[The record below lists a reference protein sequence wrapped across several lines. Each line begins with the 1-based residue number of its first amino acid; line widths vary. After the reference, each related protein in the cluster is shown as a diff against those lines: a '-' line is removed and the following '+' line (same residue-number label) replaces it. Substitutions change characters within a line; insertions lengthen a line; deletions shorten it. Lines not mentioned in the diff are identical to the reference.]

1 MFKDTTVTIDKHTF
15 EEFVQL
21 DDEHNLEY
29 AEAITTEIQ
38 QALEELNSYSETEE
52 AADNVEETY
61 LLRGL
66 ARRKQVPRP
75 RLATSSLARAQARTR
90 SVPTSRQYP
99 PTICL
104 NHVA

>member
-38 QALEELNSYSETEE
+38 QALEELNSYS
-52 AADNVEETY
+52 D
-61 LLRGL
+61 
-66 ARRKQVPRP
+66 
-75 RLATSSLARAQARTR
+75 
-90 SVPTSRQYP
+90 
-99 PTICL
+99 
-104 NHVA
+104 